1 MNPFTYLRP
10 ETVAQAAQARMQ
22 HPDARYLSGGMSLL
36 PMMKQG
42 LSTPTHLIDL
52 TRIEALQGIDSVG
65 DRLVIGA
72 ATSHRDVAHSGLV
85 RRILPALA
93 ATAGVIG
100 DPQVRNRG
108 TLGGAIA
115 HADPVADYPAAA
127 LALDALIETQRR
139 RIDASGFFQGLF
151 TTALEEDEI
160 VVRVRFRQPHA
171 AHYESFRHPGSGFAM
186 AGVFVARF
194 DDGVRVAVTG
204 AADCPF
210 RWAEAEQALS
220 IRFDA
225 AAVAGL
231 AVPTDA
237 LIDDLHASAGYR
249 AQLVRI
255 MLGRAIHTMA
265 DSARD

>member
-1 MNPFTYLRP
+1 VNPFTYVRP

-42 LSTPTHLIDL
+42 LSAPTHLIDL
-52 TRIEALQGIDSVG
+52 TRIEALHGIEVSG

-72 ATSHRDVAHSGLV
+72 ATSHHDVAHSDLV
-85 RRILPALA
+85 RRILPTLA

-108 TLGGAIA
+108 TLGGSIA

-139 RIDASGFFQGLF
+139 RIDASDFFQGLF

-160 VVRVRFRQPHA
+160 VVRVHFRQPRG
-171 AHYESFRHPGSGFAM
+171 AHYQSFRHPGSGFAM

-204 AADCPF
+204 AADRAF
-210 RWAEAEQALS
+210 RWADAEQALS
-220 IRFDA
+220 ARFEA
-225 AAVAGL
+225 AAVTGL
-231 AVPTDA
+231 AVPSDA
-237 LIDDLHASAGYR
+237 LIDDLHASAAYR
-249 AQLVRI
+249 AELARI
-255 MLGRAIHTMA
+255 MLERAIHAMTDA
-265 DSARD
+265 THD